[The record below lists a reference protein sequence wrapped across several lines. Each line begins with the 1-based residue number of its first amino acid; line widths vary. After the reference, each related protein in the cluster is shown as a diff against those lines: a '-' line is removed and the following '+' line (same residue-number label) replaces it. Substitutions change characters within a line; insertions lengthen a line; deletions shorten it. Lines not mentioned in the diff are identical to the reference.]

1 MASGGIDA
9 MLRLTLREGS
19 IYYFVERTVTSTE
32 PHYFF
37 VINSDPLTQQ
47 VLVLG
52 ICTSKVE
59 ESKSR
64 RHDCPECLVELGP
77 KELPGVLKKASI
89 VDCNTPKSI
98 PLAEFNARFVGKDIR
113 CFGKDLPPALR
124 KLLRAAVHASK
135 IVAPEIKALVAA
147 P

>member
-1 MASGGIDA
+1 MAGGIDVA
-9 MLRLTLREGS
+9 LRLTLREGS
-19 IYYFVERTVTSTE
+19 IYYFAERTLTSPE

-37 VINSDPLTQQ
+37 VLNSDPFTQH

-52 ICTSKVE
+52 IVTSKVE
-59 ESKSR
+59 ETKSR

-77 KELPGVLKKASI
+77 KDLPGVLTKASV
-89 VDCNTPKSI
+89 VDCNSPKII
-98 PLAEFNARFVGKDIR
+98 PLAEFNSRFVGKDIR

-124 KLLRAAVHASK
+124 KALRTALHASK
-135 IVAPEIKALVAA
+135 LVPAEIKALVAA